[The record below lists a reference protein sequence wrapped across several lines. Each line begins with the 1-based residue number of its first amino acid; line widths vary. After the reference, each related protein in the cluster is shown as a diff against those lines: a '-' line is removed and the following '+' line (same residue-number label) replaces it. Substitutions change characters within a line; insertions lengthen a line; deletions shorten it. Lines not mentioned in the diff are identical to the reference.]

1 MFTIYKAKVEKVKN
15 QLNENIKILKFDQGR
30 EYESN
35 EFSELCANFD
45 IIHQITVAYTPQ
57 QNEIAERKNKT
68 LKEMVNAILVS
79 SESPQKLWREALLI
93 VNQDTSREILSYFI

>member
-15 QLNENIKILKFDQGR
+15 QLNENIKILKFDQGG

-79 SESPQKLWREALLI
+79 SESPQKLWGEALLI
-93 VNQDTSREILSYFI
+93 VNQDTSRGILSYFI